1 MAVLTQQALKDL
13 LKSNRN
19 LYYTTA
25 ELNDKLF
32 LHYKGYVR
40 IENLEPFTGLKV
52 LYLEGNGLSKIEGLD
67 TLVGLRCLYL
77 QENCIEKIENLDKLT
92 ELDSLNLS
100 DNVITKIENLGA
112 LTKLNTLQIK
122 RNKVGMNGIEDLR
135 HLVDLPNLGVLDLS
149 DNKIEDPEILPEVLE
164 KMPCLSVLY
173 LQGNPVIK
181 KIPNYRKTL
190 ISRIAGLKYLDD
202 RPVFEEDRR
211 CALAFARGGLEAE
224 REEKKAI
231 QKEKEDKDRRNHEA
245 FQEMLHKARQSQAG
259 VDTPQDPSPVHEAAS
274 DDEEDVH
281 TEPEHGEVEV
291 QPYPE
296 ASAEIPETAETGKT
310 AETTETGEETEG
322 ATEPAIN
329 QVDELDQLD

>member
-1 MAVLTQQALKDL
+1 MAVLSQQALKDL

-77 QENCIEKIENLDKLT
+77 QENCTEKIENLDKLT

-122 RNKVGMNGIEDLR
+122 RNKVGMNGIDDLR

-202 RPVFEEDRR
+202 RPVFDEDRR
-211 CALAFARGGLEAE
+211 CALAFSRGGLEAE

-245 FQEMLHKARQSQAG
+245 FQEMLDKARQSQSEQSG

-274 DDEEDVH
+274 DDEEEEDVH
-281 TEPEHGEVEV
+281 AEPEHVELP
-291 QPYPE
+291 QSDPAASETPE
-296 ASAEIPETAETGKT
+296 QLSQVEPTVTAIESTVNYGR
-310 AETTETGEETEG
+310 
-322 ATEPAIN
+322 
-329 QVDELDQLD
+329 